1 MSFYINV
8 YKLRRG
14 VNTNALTY
22 NNAYDE
28 TMTHIVHEKTGR
40 YDMGDKYE
48 AWVCGWDMYD
58 LSNEL
63 IDLTFKELK
72 GKVDNYYEDSFW
84 LIDRAGLKKF
94 LDKKSIFYKEMKK
107 IDRKARKYDEDM
119 AEEFVSKEIEK
130 LYEETEFSCWGDD
143 YVAIKV
149 FRFLDRIKSL
159 LRRFPFDRVFLVS
172 RG

>member
-8 YKLRRG
+8 YKMRRG
-14 VNTNALTY
+14 VNVNALTY
-22 NNAYDE
+22 DNAYDE

-94 LDKKSIFYKEMKK
+94 LDTKSIFYKEMKK

-143 YVAIKV
+143 YVATKV